1 MNLIE
6 QVKLFPSKPGVYIM
20 KDSLGNVIYVGK
32 AKKLKNRVMQYFYHI
47 KDRAPKID
55 DMVDNIHSIEYIL
68 TDTELEA
75 FLTECRLIKEIKPRY
90 NSQMKNDGRY
100 AYIKISI
107 NEKYPGISVV
117 TDKDETGS
125 LFFGPYT
132 SQTSV
137 ERAVLFIKENF
148 LIRKCSNALFKRSSG
163 CLNYSLGT
171 CMGVCRGDT
180 DDTAYRKCVDNV
192 VLFLEGKDSSIIESL
207 TEKINLA
214 ADRLEFEKAAKY
226 RDDLRAL
233 KHILNKQSLIRSSS
247 KRRNVIA
254 VEATGKCCYK
264 VFLFKGNRLISS
276 GTFSTENTDRT
287 SAVQHFYNLIIDN
300 FKNKNIDIS
309 ETLDRQEIDEAQIIY
324 SYLKSRKNDI
334 LSLRV
339 PASWLTG
346 GNPRLKSELDR
357 IVGMMYYYESG
368 GGGCSE
374 GDNGKDNGDGSPA

>member
-32 AKKLKNRVMQYFYHI
+32 AKKLKNRVLQYFYQR

-55 DMVDNIHSIEYIL
+55 VMVDNIHSIEYIL
-68 TDTELEA
+68 TDTELDA

-100 AYIKISI
+100 TYIKISI

-117 TDKDETGS
+117 TDKDETDS

-132 SQTSV
+132 SLNSV
-137 ERAVLFIKENF
+137 ERAVSVIKENF
-148 LIRKCSNALFKRSSG
+148 LIRKCSNGLFKRSSG

-171 CMGVCRGDT
+171 CMGVCRGDA
-180 DDTAYRKCVDNV
+180 DYDAYRKCVDNV
-192 VLFLEGKDSSIIESL
+192 ALFLEGKDNSIIESL
-207 TEKINLA
+207 TEKINQA
-214 ADRLEFEKAAKY
+214 AEKLEFEKAAKY

-233 KHILNKQSLIRSSS
+233 KHILNKQNLIRLSA
-247 KRRNVIA
+247 KRRNVVAI
-254 VEATGKCCYK
+254 EATGERSYK

-276 GTFSTENTDRT
+276 EAFYAGNTDRT
-287 SAVQHFYNLIIDN
+287 SAEEYFYNLIIDN
-300 FKNKNIDIS
+300 FKNTNIDIS
-309 ETLDRQEIDEAQIIY
+309 EILTRQEIDEAQIIY

-334 LSLRV
+334 LSFRI

-346 GNPRLKSELDR
+346 NNPKLRAEVDR
-357 IVGMMYYYESG
+357 IVEMMY
-368 GGGCSE
+368 
-374 GDNGKDNGDGSPA
+374 D

>member
-20 KDSLGNVIYVGK
+20 KDSLGNIIYVGK

-47 KDRAPKID
+47 KDRAPKINA
-55 DMVDNIHSIEYIL
+55 MVDNIHSIEYIL

-90 NSQMKNDGRY
+90 NSQMKNDSRY

-117 TDKDETGS
+117 TNKDETKDETGS

-132 SQTSV
+132 SQSSV
-137 ERAVLFIKENF
+137 ERTVSFIKENF
-148 LIRKCSNALFKRSSG
+148 LIRKCSNGLFKRSTG

-171 CMGVCRGDT
+171 CMGVCRGDS
-180 DDTAYRKCVDNV
+180 DDDAYRKCVNNV
-192 VLFLEGKDSSIIESL
+192 VLFLEGKDDSIIESL

-226 RDDLRAL
+226 RDDLIAL

-247 KRRNVIA
+247 KRKNVVAI
-254 VEATGKCCYK
+254 EATGRCRYK
-264 VFLFKGNRLISS
+264 IFLFKGNRLITSK
-276 GTFSTENTDRT
+276 TFSAENTDRT
-287 SAVQHFYNLIIDN
+287 SAAEYLYNLITDN
-300 FKNKNIDIS
+300 FKNKNVDIG
-309 ETLDRQEIDEAQIIY
+309 EILTQQEIDEAQIIY
-324 SYLKSRKNDI
+324 SYLKQRKNDI
-334 LSLRV
+334 LSFRI
-339 PASWLTG
+339 PANWLAD
-346 GNPRLKSELDR
+346 GNPKLKTEVDR
-357 IVGMMYYYESG
+357 IVGMMY
-368 GGGCSE
+368 
-374 GDNGKDNGDGSPA
+374 D